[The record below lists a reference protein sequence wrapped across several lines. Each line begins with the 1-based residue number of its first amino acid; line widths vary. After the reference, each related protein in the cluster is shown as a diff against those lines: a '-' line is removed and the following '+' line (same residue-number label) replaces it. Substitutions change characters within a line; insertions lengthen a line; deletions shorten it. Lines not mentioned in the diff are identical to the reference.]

1 MIWTNI
7 AVLCTSAP
15 HDGLST
21 EDQPRPLVPS
31 GRWVIDI
38 VVPAFERAGI
48 GVTTVSPTSSGYTV
62 LTLHGTQ
69 KRYRFIVSDIHPI
82 YVCEIMEDRT
92 LVDWL
97 RRAPRDPQFKAALD
111 VACAALRSDQRV
123 QELLAFSGE
132 KPKGTAF
139 VGETIEKLE
148 RKLGIYSR

>member
-1 MIWTNI
+1 MKQTNV

-31 GRWVIDI
+31 GRWVIEV
-38 VVPAFERAGI
+38 VVPALENAGI
-48 GVTTVSPTSSGYTV
+48 GVTTVTPTSSGYTV

-69 KRYRFIVSDIHPI
+69 KRFWLVISDIHPI
-82 YVCEIMEDRT
+82 YVCEITEDRT
-92 LVDWL
+92 LVEWL
-97 RRAPRDPQFKAALD
+97 RRAPRDPQFRAAFD
-111 VACAALRSDQRV
+111 VACAALRADSRV
-123 QELLAFSGE
+123 QELLYYSGE

-139 VGETIEKLE
+139 VGEAIERLE